1 MLEKEIR
8 ILFARHYDFIN
19 EKTGEHVVGVT
30 CSYCFTE
37 EVNKEHEKGFKVLK
51 GSFPTSKFNLVTSKL
66 PYECLGLFE
75 FTDKQELKL
84 TDIKVK

>member
-19 EKTGEHVVGVT
+19 EKTGENVVGVT

-37 EVNKEHEKGFKVLK
+37 PVNNEHEKGYKVLK
-51 GSFPTSKFNLVTSKL
+51 GNLPVSKFKLVTTNL
-66 PYECLGLFE
+66 PYECIGILEL
-75 FTDKQELKL
+75 TDKQELKL
-84 TDIKVK
+84 KDIKVK